1 MATGGRRSKAS
12 RNSEEE
18 LSEYGQQLLEARR
31 RAEQLSRSLKR
42 KEREVRDLKKALEKS
57 NEWEKQLMTLTV
69 LSQILNSTLEHRT
82 VRRRAMQAA
91 TELMKAEVGSLLL
104 IDWETNRLY
113 FEVALGDKEETVKTF
128 HLEMGE
134 GIAGWVAQHGDPL
147 IVHDAQNDPRFFSEV
162 DKKSKFT
169 TRNVICVPVK
179 VKDKTIGVLEAINK
193 FGGGSFSE
201 DDVAIFQS
209 LADQVAVALDNARL
223 LAEIEGLFFQ
233 TAESLADA
241 IEKRDPYTGGHTKRV
256 TTYSIA
262 IGEQLNLGPD
272 EMRWLKL
279 AAILHDIGKIGV
291 EDQILRKE
299 DKLTEEEYNQMKK
312 HTLMGAE
319 IIGHIKQLHGI
330 IPGLKYHHEKID
342 GKGYPE
348 GLADGSIPLIAK
360 IVAVADTFD
369 AMTSDRPYRKALTK
383 ETAFHELRRCVGTQF
398 DKDLVDSFIKAC
410 ETGRV

>member
-1 MATGGRRSKAS
+1 MATGRRRSTAPQNTDVMGDYK
-12 RNSEEE
+12 EK
-18 LSEYGQQLLEARR
+18 LSEARKDAAR
-31 RAEQLSRSLKR
+31 LSRSLKQR
-42 KEREVRDLKKALEKS
+42 EKEIRDLRKALERS
-57 NEWEKQLMTLTV
+57 NEWEKQLLTLTV

-104 IDWETNRLY
+104 IDEETNRLY

-134 GIAGWVAQHGDPL
+134 GIAGWVAQRGEAL
-147 IVHDAQNDPRFFSEV
+147 IVHDAQSDPRFFSKV
-162 DKKSKFT
+162 DKKSKFI

-179 VKDKTIGVLEAINK
+179 VKEKTIGVLEAINK
-193 FGGGSFSE
+193 LDGGDFAEG
-201 DDVAIFQS
+201 DLTIFQS

-256 TTYSIA
+256 TTYSLA
-262 IGEQLNLGPD
+262 IGEHLKLGPD
-272 EMRWLKL
+272 DMRWLKL
-279 AAILHDIGKIGV
+279 SAILHDIGKIGV
-291 EDQILRKE
+291 EDKILRKT
-299 DKLTEEEYNQMKK
+299 DKLDAEEYNEMKK

-330 IPGLKYHHEKID
+330 IPGLKYHHEKVD

-348 GLADGSIPLIAK
+348 GLADGYIPLIAK
-360 IVAVADTFD
+360 IVAVADTYD
-369 AMTSDRPYRKALTK
+369 AMTSDRPYRKALK
-383 ETAFHELRRCVGTQF
+383 REEAFGELRKGVGTQF
-398 DKDLVDSFIKAC
+398 DRELVNTLIEAVKMGKF
-410 ETGRV
+410 